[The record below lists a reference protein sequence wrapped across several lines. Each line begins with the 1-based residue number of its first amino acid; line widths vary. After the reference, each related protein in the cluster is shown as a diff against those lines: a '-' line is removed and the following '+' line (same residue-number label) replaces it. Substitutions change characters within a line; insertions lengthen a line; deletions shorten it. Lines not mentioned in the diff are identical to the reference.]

1 MPPAD
6 LPHET
11 PPPASHGEPSWSR
24 VAERLQQ
31 ATAGEYEIVRELGR
45 GGMAAVF
52 LARETA
58 TNRFVALKVMSPTLL
73 EGADM
78 VPRFRKEAVTMARM
92 SHPNIVTIFAVRH
105 VAELHVLVM
114 RYVEGATLDRL
125 SRAVGLLPIAPIRAI
140 LRDVGSALAYAHR
153 HGVVHRD
160 VKPSNI
166 LIDGDGRAVVTDF
179 GIAKV
184 AGTTTYTKTGAVIGT
199 PSYISPEQCSS
210 GAATGQSDQY
220 ALGVVAFQ
228 LLTDRVPFSGAPFD
242 VMRAHVHTRPP
253 AIRPLRSDCPPEM
266 EAAVHRMLAKR
277 PGDRWPTMA
286 QALDAL
292 GAGQVADDA
301 DERQW
306 LAERVRG

>member
-1 MPPAD
+1 MTGRD
-6 LPHET
+6 LPQEA
-11 PPPASHGEPSWSR
+11 PPPAPEGEQSWSR

-58 TNRFVALKVMSPTLL
+58 TNRRVALKVMSPALL
-73 EGADM
+73 EGADL

-92 SHPNIVTIFAVRH
+92 SHPNIVTVFAVRR

-114 RYVEGATLDRL
+114 RYVEGCTLDRL
-125 SRAVGLLPIAPIRAI
+125 TRAVGLLPIESIRAI
-140 LRDVGSALAYAHR
+140 LHDVGSALAYAHR
-153 HGVVHRD
+153 QGVVHRD

-199 PSYISPEQCSS
+199 PSYISPEQCSV

-220 ALGVVAFQ
+220 ALGVVAFE
-228 LLTDRVPFSGAPFD
+228 LLTDRVPFTGAPFD
-242 VMRAHVHTRPP
+242 VMRAHVQTRPP
-253 AIRPLRSDCPPEM
+253 AIRPLRPDCPAEM

-277 PGDRWPTMA
+277 PADRWPTMA
-286 QALDAL
+286 QALGAL
-292 GAGQVADDA
+292 GAAAISEDGP
-301 DERQW
+301 ERVW
-306 LAERVRG
+306 LAERARA

>member
-1 MPPAD
+1 MAPAD
-6 LPHET
+6 LPHEA
-11 PPPASHGEPSWSR
+11 PSPVPQGVQSWSR

-31 ATAGEYEIVRELGR
+31 ATAGEYEILRELGR

-52 LARETA
+52 LARETV
-58 TNRFVALKVMSPTLL
+58 TNRRVALKVMSPALL

-105 VAELHVLVM
+105 VAELHLLVM
-114 RYVEGATLDRL
+114 RYVEGCALDRL
-125 SRAVGLLPIAPIRAI
+125 SRAVGLMPIAPIRAI
-140 LRDVGSALAYAHR
+140 VHDVASALAYAHR
-153 HGVVHRD
+153 QGVVHRD

-166 LIDGDGRAVVTDF
+166 LIDVDGRAVVTDF

-199 PSYISPEQCSS
+199 PSYISPEQCYS

-220 ALGVVAFQ
+220 SLGVVAFE

-253 AIRPLRSDCPPEM
+253 AIRPLRPDCPEEV

-286 QALDAL
+286 QALHAL
-292 GAGQVADDA
+292 GAAAVSDDGP
-301 DERQW
+301 ERTW
-306 LAERVRG
+306 LAERARA